1 MKTKTVN
8 RYNVP
13 SDWKVDNL
21 GNITNNF
28 DSKRVPLST
37 MERSKKKG
45 PFPYY
50 GAAKIIDYIDDY
62 IFDGEYC
69 LIAEDGSVIKKDKTP
84 FLQLLNGKFWPNN
97 HTHVI
102 SAKHPLNN
110 KYLFYYLS
118 GIDISPFITG
128 AAQPKINQKNLNKI
142 PIVIPPKNIMNKI
155 ASILSNYDKLI
166 ENNTRRIEILEE
178 MAQRIYK
185 EWFIDFKYPGHE
197 NDELE
202 DSELGMIPQDWQILE
217 YDSIT
222 NIISRGPSIKYV
234 NEDSGI
240 PVLNQKCVRNGEIEL
255 DAIKYGSPL
264 NTNKEHCYLQLN
276 DILINSMGVG
286 TLGRISR
293 NLSIKS
299 KMIIHNCIT
308 FVRADESKVK
318 QSFLYYSLKR
328 NQIYFEQLGIG
339 ATGLTSL
346 KFDII
351 KGKEVI
357 VPKQNL
363 LNEFDK
369 LVNPILKEIRF
380 LKNKNHILQ
389 QTRDHLLPKLISG
402 KVDVSDL
409 DIDTSILDE

>member
-1 MKTKTVN
+1 MKTKNVN

-21 GNITNNF
+21 GNVTNNF

-69 LIAEDGSVIKKDKTP
+69 LIAEDGSVIKKNKTP

-128 AAQPKINQKNLNKI
+128 SAQPKINQKNLNKI
-142 PIVIPPKNIMNKI
+142 PIVIPPKNIMNKN

-185 EWFIDFKYPGHE
+185 EWFINQE
-197 NDELE
+197 
-202 DSELGMIPQDWQILE
+202 SEERGILE
-217 YDSIT
+217 IPYFTFLKQNIKKFDGFKRYYATADVEGTNFVKEGIDYDYK
-222 NIISRGPSIKYV
+222 NKPSRA
-234 NEDSGI
+234 
-240 PVLNQKCVRNGEIEL
+240 QKKPI
-255 DAIKYGSPL
+255 
-264 NTNKEHCYLQLN
+264 
-276 DILINSMGVG
+276 INSVWFARMKDSYKIAAFTKANAFQAENTMLSSGFAG
-286 TLGRISR
+286 FSSKDIHFGFLYSTIS
-293 NLSIKS
+293 
-299 KMIIHNCIT
+299 
-308 FVRADESKVK
+308 SKVFDNLK
-318 QSFLYYSLKR
+318 NLYAT
-328 NQIYFEQLGIG
+328 G
-339 ATGLTSL
+339 ATQISLNNDGLS
-346 KFDII
+346 KIY
-351 KGKEVI
+351 
-357 VPKQNL
+357 VPYP
-363 LNEFDK
+363 NEEKVLEFCNI
-369 LVNPILKEIRF
+369 VNPIIDKSIL
-380 LKNKNHILQ
+380 LKNINKNLIE
-389 QTRDHLLPKLISG
+389 TRDYLLPKIISG

-409 DIDTSILDE
+409 DINMSILND

>member
-1 MKTKTVN
+1 MKTKNVN

-21 GNITNNF
+21 GNVTNNF

-155 ASILSNYDKLI
+155 ASILSNYDKLK
-166 ENNTRRIEILEE
+166 ENNTRRIEILKE

-185 EWFIDFKYPGHE
+185 EWFVDFKYPGHE
-197 NDELE
+197 NDKLV
-202 DSELGMIPQDWQILE
+202 DSELGMIPEGWE
-217 YDSIT
+217 V
-222 NIISRGPSIKYV
+222 NEFGNSIKFQRGKNLTKKQMV
-234 NEDSGI
+234 EGDI
-240 PVLNQKCVRNGEIEL
+240 PVVSAG
-255 DAIKYGSPL
+255 IKPSGFHNISNVTGPIVTVSASGANAGYISL
-264 NTNKEHCYLQLN
+264 YLRDVWAADCSYFN
-276 DILINSMGVG
+276 HESTDFFFYFYCLINSRKREVNNMQRGAAQPHVYPKDLMSLLVINPPENLIEKFEEISKPIFYQVG
-286 TLGRISR
+286 NFRKK
-293 NLSIKS
+293 N
-299 KMIIHNCIT
+299 II
-308 FVRADESKVK
+308 
-318 QSFLYYSLKR
+318 
-328 NQIYFEQLGIG
+328 
-339 ATGLTSL
+339 LT
-346 KFDII
+346 
-351 KGKEVI
+351 
-357 VPKQNL
+357 
-363 LNEFDK
+363 
-369 LVNPILKEIRF
+369 
-380 LKNKNHILQ
+380 
-389 QTRDHLLPKLISG
+389 QTRDYLLPKLISG